1 MEDNQKNKGLR
12 DNVREV
18 VSILERDNIIP
29 KDSNVV
35 QIRKY
40 YETHIKMRKGYKLLK
55 LNHCLN
61 KECLAYKNKKSPVG
75 RFFMY
80 VGENKFKPSKR
91 IHICF
96 YCDKC
101 NTSFI
106 YLSDLRDLMVYADND
121 LSNIKCI
128 SSREYQEIKK
138 CEEDNKDKQL
148 KDDINIVVNILRKRN
163 FLSEDCDINI
173 LNLRYRNLGAKNK
186 GCQNKKCSNYRSG
199 DATCIGTY
207 FGYKEKRPIINPV
220 CYYCEKCNTGFIFK
234 PAVPGLREYSEHNLN
249 EIVCLTKEEYE
260 ETCKEVDKKEGK
272 DVIEEK
278 FEQLKDDNVNI
289 PSYKNNLFNSYYP
302 YSSKEDMLEQLKK
315 KRKEREEKQ
324 EQLKKERNNI
334 ANNKD
339 IRYATFLVRGDTNS
353 CKRLNHNLTQI
364 KAKSGLL
371 IEKEQVEV
379 IFDACY
385 CEDCCAYYIEN
396 TTYNKLK
403 RAGKLLCP
411 IISKRTFENRKSLDT
426 TSLSVQS
433 KLSLSGYNVD
443 SRFNLDDDYRKELL
457 KNIVDSGVA
466 SVDEIVKLIS
476 FCITTHSN
484 QAGYERAVEKWKKDL
499 NEIRDYKSDD
509 IYNVKKIITL

>member
-1 MEDNQKNKGLR
+1 M
-12 DNVREV
+12 
-18 VSILERDNIIP
+18 
-29 KDSNVV
+29 
-35 QIRKY
+35 
-40 YETHIKMRKGYKLLK
+40 
-55 LNHCLN
+55 
-61 KECLAYKNKKSPVG
+61 
-75 RFFMY
+75 
-80 VGENKFKPSKR
+80 
-91 IHICF
+91 
-96 YCDKC
+96 
-101 NTSFI
+101 
-106 YLSDLRDLMVYADND
+106 
-121 LSNIKCI
+121 
-128 SSREYQEIKK
+128 
-138 CEEDNKDKQL
+138 
-148 KDDINIVVNILRKRN
+148 
-163 FLSEDCDINI
+163 
-173 LNLRYRNLGAKNK
+173 
-186 GCQNKKCSNYRSG
+186 
-199 DATCIGTY
+199 
-207 FGYKEKRPIINPV
+207 
-220 CYYCEKCNTGFIFK
+220 
-234 PAVPGLREYSEHNLN
+234 PGLREYSEHNLN